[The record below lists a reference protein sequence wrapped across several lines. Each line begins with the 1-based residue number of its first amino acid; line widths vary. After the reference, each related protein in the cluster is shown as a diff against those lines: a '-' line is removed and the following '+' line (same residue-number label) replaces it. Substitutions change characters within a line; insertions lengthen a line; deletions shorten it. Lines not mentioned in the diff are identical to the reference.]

1 MDIKVA
7 VLVDGSFFI
16 KRLFFYKRKFFESA
30 PDLTGEQMSEALMST
45 VKKHLYSNI
54 NEVNYHLHRIY
65 FYDAPPLDIKI
76 HHPLPDAPGENC
88 KVKDYQKDP
97 QTILRKDFLASLKK
111 QRKVAVRLGTTKHEK
126 KWKLTGHSTKAILKG
141 EKSFDDLD
149 NSDFYHE
156 VRQKG
161 VDIKLGIDIASLA
174 YEKHVDKIL
183 LIAGDS
189 DFVPAAKL
197 ARVHGI
203 DFVLDPLRNNI
214 DPRLHEHIDG
224 LDGYDLVSILKDAMN
239 TEPDIRPQWWNELP
253 RKSHNNN
260 KGNRQN
266 PKRKVTKK

>member
-16 KRLFFYKRKFFESA
+16 KRLLFYKRKFFECA
-30 PDLTGEQMSEALMST
+30 PELTGTQMSEALMRT

-54 NEVNYHLHRIY
+54 SQVYYHLHRIY
-65 FYDAPPLDIKI
+65 YYDAPPLDIKI
-76 HHPLPDAPGENC
+76 HYPLPDALGENC

-97 QTILRKDFLASLKK
+97 QTILRNDFLNNLKK
-111 QRKVAVRLGTTKHEK
+111 QRKVAVRLGATKHDK
-126 KWKLTGHSTKAILKG
+126 KWKLTDHATKAIIKG
-141 EKSFDDLD
+141 EKSCDVLE
-149 NSDFYHE
+149 NSDFYYE

-189 DFVPAAKL
+189 DFIPAAKL
-197 ARVHGI
+197 ARIHGI

-224 LDGYDLVSILKDAMN
+224 LDGYDLVSILKDVLKVD
-239 TEPDIRPQWWNELP
+239 PDNRPVWWNKIS
-253 RKSHNNN
+253 RSVKNSQT
-260 KGNRQN
+260 GS
-266 PKRKVTKK
+266 